1 MTEKNLTVKLWF
13 ATDTNQYLIQIGNK
27 SLFIIKEVIALALK
41 EKEGLDIVQVKN
53 LKEIK

>member
-1 MTEKNLTVKLWF
+1 MTEKTLTVKLWY
-13 ATDTNQYLIQIGNK
+13 ATEPGQYLVQIGNK

-53 LKEIK
+53 LNEIK

>member
-1 MTEKNLTVKLWF
+1 MTEKSLTVKLWY
-13 ATDTNQYLIQIGNK
+13 ATELGQYLVQIGNK

-53 LKEIK
+53 VNDIR